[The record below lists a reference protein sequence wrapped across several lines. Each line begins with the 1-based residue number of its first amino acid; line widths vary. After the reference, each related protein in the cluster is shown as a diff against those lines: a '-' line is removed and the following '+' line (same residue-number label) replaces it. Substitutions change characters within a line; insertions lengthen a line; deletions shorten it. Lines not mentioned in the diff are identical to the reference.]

1 MKVRGAAI
9 ADRPQL
15 VELDPDHPGFRDAVY
30 RRRRDDIAAI
40 ANAYRTGDPVP
51 DAPYTRAEHALWAQ
65 IQVGLRPLTE
75 ARVCRELREMRRV
88 FPLPADRIPQ
98 LVEVNARLAGLT
110 GFRLEPV
117 AGLVAPRTFLAHL
130 GRRVFLST
138 QYIRHT
144 SRPFYTPEPDV
155 VHELLGH
162 AATLAHPGLA
172 GVNQHLGAAVEGAS
186 EAELLRL
193 EQVYWYTLEF
203 GLAEEDGAVKAWG
216 AGLLSSSGEL
226 SAFETRSRLLPWD
239 LDRVAA
245 TPYDPTDY
253 QPALFVAPSFARA
266 LADIARWVSDGAWRD
281 R

>member
-1 MKVRGAAI
+1 MKVHGAAI

-30 RRRRDDIAAI
+30 RRRRDEIAAI
-40 ANAYRTGDPVP
+40 ANAYRTGEPVP
-51 DAPYTRAEHALWAQ
+51 DAPYTPGEHALWGQ
-65 IQVGLRPLTE
+65 IQAGLVPLSD
-75 ARVCRELREMRRV
+75 RVCSELLDMRAA
-88 FPLPADRIPQ
+88 FPLPVDRIPQ
-98 LVEVNARLAGLT
+98 LVEVNSRLTPLT

-172 GVNQHLGAAVEGAS
+172 AVNQHLGLAAAGAS

-203 GLAEEDGAVKAWG
+203 GLAEEAGAVRAWG

-226 SAFETRSRLLPWD
+226 SAFETRSTLLPWD

-245 TPYDPTDY
+245 TAYDPTDY
-253 QPALFVAPSFARA
+253 QPALFVAPSFAQA
-266 LADIARWVSDGAWRD
+266 LADIEQWVESGGWRD
-281 R
+281 